1 VADLA
6 PPPKRKGGWYP
17 DPEGSGRLRF
27 WNKTRWT
34 DDFMDAPGATKEADS
49 TSASEGGS
57 SGSEVTPEQGV
68 PPTAVEETGATYKG
82 TNGILV
88 LRENELVI
96 KRGGRGFLTQGKLRG
111 DKHIRYVD
119 IVGIQFKKAGMTA
132 GYIQFGTKGGHEA
145 SGGLRDAIRDE
156 NSVSFNSSKNS
167 QRFEEAKAF
176 IERKLDAVHAT
187 GESKTCPDCAETV
200 LAAARVCKHCGFRF
214 EAAP

>member
-1 VADLA
+1 
-6 PPPKRKGGWYP
+6 
-17 DPEGSGRLRF
+17 
-27 WNKTRWT
+27 
-34 DDFMDAPGATKEADS
+34 MDGPGATKEADS
-49 TSASEGGS
+49 ASAREGGS
-57 SGSEVTPEQGV
+57 AGSGVTPEQGV
-68 PPTAVEETGATYKG
+68 LPAGGGEETGATYKG

-119 IVGIQFKKAGMTA
+119 IVGIQFKKAGMAA

-156 NSVSFNSSKNS
+156 NSVSFNTSTNSK
-167 QRFEEAKAF
+167 RFEEAKAF
-176 IERKLDAVHAT
+176 IEQKLDAVHGT
-187 GESKTCPDCAETV
+187 GETKTCPDCAETV

-214 EAAP
+214 EDAPQSGSARGG